1 MQISKGTVIKFRF
14 DDGSTLDWR
23 ITEPTTV
30 ERLHDSI
37 DRWAALNEPTA
48 DDEIRREQ

>member
-1 MQISKGTVIKFRF
+1 MQISKGTVIKFKF

-30 ERLHDSI
+30 ERLHI
-37 DRWAALNEPTA
+37 DQWAALNKPPA
-48 DDEIRREQ
+48 DVEIRRQS